1 MRILI
6 VDDEPLIMQYVTRC
20 ARQADS
26 DIEIVGSVTSGA
38 KALKLLEK
46 EHVDIVF
53 ADITMP
59 KMNGIELLYRIKRNY
74 PDTKVIMLTC
84 HADFS
89 YVRAAMQNSAE
100 DYILKEE
107 VSAELIRTALQKIQD
122 SEKEKTAKNVEKA
135 MQRRNYIRNLMMENE
150 KPAPQIEIKELRSRG
165 IYLQDRAF
173 IVLLFWNDEE
183 NMQYVQKNAEGIL
196 ENMLFYACDENSAIL
211 IANVKENM
219 LKEVCGGIEDYVRFL
234 GNGMHGLVSCSR
246 IHYHVS
252 QLQCTILEAMQNQ
265 VRQFYGTPAARDQQ
279 KCGIVLLEQCIMRA
293 TVQIMDKNWVAGWNE
308 LEKFLEIARKYCPP
322 VILFKSFVIQLL
334 GSLQDKLQLDFGNAE
349 ITLRDCRSFAEA
361 EQCVRCCMEI
371 LKQQGRQYSPA
382 IRKAIEYI
390 HSHYA
395 EDFSLNTVAECVYLH
410 RDYLS
415 RQFKKEVGVNY
426 SEYLLK
432 IRLDKAKKLLE
443 TTDMQISDIASSV
456 GIGNLSYFST
466 VFNKTYGLKPKEI
479 RKKNF
484 DG

>member
-6 VDDEPLIMQYVTRC
+6 VDDEPLIMQYIARC
-20 ARQADS
+20 VRQADS

-59 KMNGIELLYRIKRNY
+59 KMDGIELLHRIKRSY

-84 HADFS
+84 HADFT

-122 SEKEKTAKNVEKA
+122 SEKEKAAKNVEKA
-135 MQRRNYIRNLMMENE
+135 MQRRQYIRNLIENE
-150 KPAPQIEIKELRSRG
+150 NSMLQIGVKELSSHG

-173 IVLLFWNDEE
+173 IVMLFWNDEE
-183 NMQYVQKNAEGIL
+183 NVQDVQKKGERIL
-196 ENMLFYACDENSAIL
+196 ENMLFYACDENGMFL
-211 IANVKENM
+211 IANVKEDV
-219 LKEVCGGIEDYVRFL
+219 LRELCGGIENYVRSL
-234 GNGMHGLVSCSR
+234 ENSMHGPISCSR
-246 IHYHVS
+246 INYHVS
-252 QLQCTILEAMQNQ
+252 QLQCAISEAMENQ
-265 VRQFYGTPAARDQQ
+265 TQQFYSATTTRAEQER
-279 KCGIVLLEQCIMRA
+279 GIVRLEQCIMRA
-293 TVQIMDKNWVAGWNE
+293 TVQMIDKNWEEGWSE
-308 LEKFLEIARKYCPP
+308 LEKLLETTRKHCPQ

-334 GSLQDKLQLDFGNAE
+334 CSLQDKLQLDFGNVE
-349 ITLRDCRSFAEA
+349 VTLRDSKSFAEA
-361 EQCVRCCMEI
+361 EQYIKSCIEI
-371 LKQQGRQYSPA
+371 LKQLGRQYSPA
-382 IRKAIEYI
+382 IRKAMEYI
-390 HSHYA
+390 QAHYT
-395 EDFSLNTVAECVYLH
+395 EDLSLNTVAESVYLH

-415 RQFKKEVGVNY
+415 RQFKKEVGMNY

-432 IRLDKAKKLLE
+432 VRLDKAKKLLE
-443 TTDMQISDIASSV
+443 TTDMRISDIASSV
-456 GIGNLSYFST
+456 GISNLSYFST

-484 DG
+484 GG